1 MEKISNIEQYLNL
14 FIYVI
19 RADGIVDD
27 EELGQLQALLRQ
39 RCTEPLTEEE
49 LAAIALRLTAEGPSR
64 PSDDDLVKAGVGID
78 DRTLMLLIRD
88 AYTLATSDGQVDVA
102 EIQTLRRFLRLQGVP
117 IERFA
122 DIDLW
127 ARNPNADLD
136 AGVALISGS

>member
-49 LAAIALRLTAEGPSR
+49 LAAIALRLTGEGPSR